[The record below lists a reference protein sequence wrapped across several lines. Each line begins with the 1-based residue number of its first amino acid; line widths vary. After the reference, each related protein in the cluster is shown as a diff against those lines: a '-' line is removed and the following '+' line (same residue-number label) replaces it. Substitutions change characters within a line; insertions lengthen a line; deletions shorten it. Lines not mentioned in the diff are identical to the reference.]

1 MVVVAHHHRI
11 IVRRRRRRRGEKRTS
26 LSFYG
31 GRRKGAAQKA
41 ARERSGGTSSGATRR
56 RHDDDDECAR
66 WWCGARF
73 DIPSGAFFF
82 SQTLNFQQFRS
93 KKVAYVVKKDVLN
106 TTNAISIRD
115 KNKRSYMEEEEEDK
129 RAREGGCYLVVV
141 RENIS
146 SKERVGSSR
155 RGTVLMRG

>member
-1 MVVVAHHHRI
+1 M
-11 IVRRRRRRRGEKRTS
+11 
-26 LSFYG
+26 
-31 GRRKGAAQKA
+31 
-41 ARERSGGTSSGATRR
+41 
-56 RHDDDDECAR
+56 
-66 WWCGARF
+66 
-73 DIPSGAFFF
+73 
-82 SQTLNFQQFRS
+82 
-93 KKVAYVVKKDVLN
+93 N

-115 KNKRSYMEEEEEDK
+115 KNKRSYMEEEEEEDK